1 MAAWAGQLN
10 LLDLIVVAA
19 VFGLILAMW
28 MSVVMVWRMV
38 VRWRQKRVDDRLGLS
53 KPKGARVLRLW
64 HEGREATTTV
74 VGTRR
79 RPPVGER
86 MATAI
91 RSAGWEASPRTI
103 VLLVGGV
110 AVVAFLLPYLIS
122 GRLLAGAAGGAAW
135 VMVFRAYMKRSIS
148 KQAALFDTQYVDAL
162 DLARRSLR
170 AGHPLVGAFRLV
182 ANEVGPPVGPVFAHV
197 CQEHEMGRSIEEAI
211 RAAADR
217 SASEDLKLLAT
228 SVSIQVRSGGNLAE
242 MIDRLADVI
251 RERIRLN
258 RRMRVLTAQTQF
270 SKRILVALP
279 LVLFVVVN
287 IINPDYIEPMYS
299 TTNGQI
305 LLAIAGAGIMAGSW
319 VMNKMATLNV

>member
-1 MAAWAGQLN
+1 
-10 LLDLIVVAA
+10 
-19 VFGLILAMW
+19 
-28 MSVVMVWRMV
+28 
-38 VRWRQKRVDDRLGLS
+38 
-53 KPKGARVLRLW
+53 
-64 HEGREATTTV
+64 
-74 VGTRR
+74 
-79 RPPVGER
+79 
-86 MATAI
+86 
-91 RSAGWEASPRTI
+91 
-103 VLLVGGV
+103 
-110 AVVAFLLPYLIS
+110 
-122 GRLLAGAAGGAAW
+122 
-135 VMVFRAYMKRSIS
+135 
-148 KQAALFDTQYVDAL
+148 
-162 DLARRSLR
+162 
-170 AGHPLVGAFRLV
+170 
-182 ANEVGPPVGPVFAHV
+182 
-197 CQEHEMGRSIEEAI
+197 MGRSIEEAI